1 MTNSVMGPGATITAS
16 GFANSGETGTLIV
29 ELEGS
34 GAHVFGNE
42 IQFDSTSGKAVLRVA
57 SHQIVIPDRSF
68 VVRFKVRNGLHK
80 QKSCR
85 IQIEAFG
92 AVACAHEVV
101 GGIALSCPESVTI
114 APAPMDGL
122 IFSSE
127 TFVIVASVTSSLC
140 SYPQCKHSLFYGAE
154 NRVSVNV
161 TVPATEAALHAGS
174 RLSIH
179 GLQASASASA
189 DATVSATL
197 VGLRRTGTGAS
208 DLGKASAICSCDTPK
223 CACEHVFTGLPLGL
237 PIRLRAQVE
246 CNTLGWASLGVDQIR
261 VKIGNTGVFTL
272 QDDLNVPDDACEGNC
287 SRQFDLFTPDFQVGG
302 LVSPLG
308 ELYVAIESN
317 AEVDLCGNGHFL
329 MAVLGLEW
337 TPALG
342 TAHSAVVVATWKG
355 GAGQLNVSVPE
366 GFDAVGSVVVSFV
379 LRNSLDAHPGSY
391 ASIQVVTAQGRIYGP
406 APAVGSLVMQA
417 SRQAAVSV
425 ASMIES
431 TRIQGA
437 LNMLHLELAFNGQ
450 IVAGDAGV
458 WITIRGLFNSS
469 TPSSHGR
476 ACLKLGACTDC
487 ERAGVRSFAAPA
499 LRSEAVELASLITLP
514 DRGCAKWDQEAGELT
529 FQLRAPGPTYLIDH
543 TILRAVVPL
552 RNSMAPQL
560 GALPLVRVGGSL
572 VPGTPS
578 VPEKSF
584 GSTRIL
590 AARDS
595 AHVLRGHVDYDESIA
610 YARPRILVK
619 FTAMYDVMH
628 GDVVTLA
635 LPLVTTCSVFCYEG
649 QVRCRCVAVSLQLC
663 FRVL

>member
-1 MTNSVMGPGATITAS
+1 MGPGATITAS
-16 GFANSGETGTLIV
+16 GFANSGETGTLIL

-34 GAHVFGNE
+34 DAHVFGNE
-42 IQFDSTSGKAVLRVA
+42 IQFDSTSGKAVLHVA
-57 SHQIVIPDRSF
+57 PHQIVIPDHSF
-68 VVRFKVRNGLHK
+68 VLRFKVKNGLHA
-80 QKSCR
+80 QKSRR

-92 AVACAHEVV
+92 AVPCAHEVV

-140 SYPQCKHSLFYGAE
+140 SYPQCKHSFFYGAE
-154 NRVSVNV
+154 NRISVNV
-161 TVPATEAALHAGS
+161 TVPAAEAALHAGS

-179 GLQASASASA
+179 GLQASASASV

-208 DLGKASAICSCDTPK
+208 DPGKASAICSCDTPL

-261 VKIGNTGVFTL
+261 VRIGNTGVFTV
-272 QDDLNVPDDACEGNC
+272 QDDLNVPDRACEGNC
-287 SRQFDLFTPDFQVGG
+287 SRQFDLFALGFQVGE

-308 ELYVAIESN
+308 ELYVTIEGN
-317 AEVDLCGNGHFL
+317 AEVDLCGKGHFL

-337 TPALG
+337 TPASG

-355 GAGQLNVSVPE
+355 GAGQLDVSVPK
-366 GFDAVGSVVVSFV
+366 GFYAVGSVVVSFV
-379 LRNSLDAHPGSY
+379 LRNPLDAHPGSH
-391 ASIQVVTAQGRIYGP
+391 ASIQVVTPQGSIYGP
-406 APAVGSLVMQA
+406 APATGSLVMQA

-437 LNMLHLELAFNGQ
+437 LNMLQLELAFNGQ
-450 IVAGDAGV
+450 IVASDAGV

-469 TPSSHGR
+469 TPSSHGL

-487 ERAGVRSFAAPA
+487 EPAGVSSSAAPPPQSA
-499 LRSEAVELASLITLP
+499 AVDLAALITLP
-514 DRGCAKWDQEAGELT
+514 DRGCANWDQEVGELA
-529 FQLRAPGPTYLIDH
+529 FHLRAPGPTYLIDH
-543 TILRAVVPL
+543 TKLRAVVPL
-552 RNSMAPQL
+552 RNSMAPLL
-560 GALPLVRVGGSL
+560 GALPLVSVGGSL
-572 VPGTPS
+572 VPGTSS
-578 VPEKSF
+578 VPKKSF
-584 GSTRIL
+584 GSKRMF
-590 AARDS
+590 AARES
-595 AHVLRGHVDYDESIA
+595 AHVLRGHLDYDESIA
-610 YARPRILVK
+610 YAHPRILVK
-619 FTAMYDVMH
+619 FTAMYGVMH
-628 GDVVTLA
+628 GDVVTVA
-635 LPLVTTCSVFCYEG
+635 LPLLTTCNVFCYEG
-649 QVRCRCVAVSLQLC
+649 QVRCSCVAVTLQLC